1 MASLKFQISSFD
13 GQNNFGLW
21 RIKMKALLRRE
32 GTVRALD
39 GKYPDDMTSAEIE
52 EMDEK
57 AHSAIQLSLDDKVLR
72 EVADEETAAGLWKKL
87 ESLYMKKSLTS
98 RLYLKQRLY
107 TLKMREGTP
116 VQEHLDEFNK
126 IVLDMKNLDIKLEDE
141 DQALIVL
148 CSLPASYE
156 NFVNSML
163 YGRESITLEDVKASL
178 NSAELRTKLNG
189 NTSENKVDGL
199 FVRGRTKS
207 RDKASRGKSVGR
219 SKSKPPG
226 DKMNVECYYCHKR
239 GHYKSDCPS
248 LKKKDKQHGQRQDSA
263 NVANETESNASDSVL
278 TACSAV
284 NLSNDVWIMDSGAS
298 YHMCPN
304 REWFTTY
311 EPLNGGSVL
320 MGNDAVCKVVGIGTV
335 RIKCHDKA
343 VRTLT
348 EVRHIPDLKRNLISL
363 SSLDSIGC
371 AYSGGGGV
379 LKVSKGN
386 LVVMKGSK
394 VNHLYHLQGSTVM
407 GPSIGT
413 CNSVSDKDRTKLW
426 HMRLGHMSERG
437 MTVLS
442 KRGLLCGEQTTSLD
456 FCEHCVLGKQC
467 RVKFSTRTHSTKS
480 TLDYI
485 HSDLWGP
492 AQVPSKGGALYFL
505 TFIDDYSRK
514 VWVYFLKRKSDVF
527 ETFRKWKAL
536 VENQTGRKI
545 KHLRTDNGL
554 EFCGGDFNEFCAN
567 AGIVRHRTVRHTPQQ
582 NGVAERMNRTL
593 LERARCML
601 SNAGMEKDFWAEAVN
616 TACYLV
622 NRSPSTAIECKTPFE
637 MWSGKPCDYSNLKVF
652 GCPAYYHV
660 KDGKLEPRAKKCIF
674 VGYADGVKGYRLWCQ
689 EPNSPKFIISRDVT
703 FNEMHMLDQRKVVNE
718 SAGKHES
725 DTNEV
730 EVQVELPEKT
740 SQNDLSQQIAHVDSS
755 SDEEAV
761 DEVEQPYSIATGRE
775 RRQTRPPQKYGF
787 SDLVAYALT
796 TAEGMGIHEPSTYTE
811 AVTCTESEK
820 WAVAMVEELE
830 SLHKNQTWDL
840 VQLPKGKRAIGCKW
854 VFKKKEGIPGV
865 ENARY
870 KARLV
875 AKGYNQKEGIDY
887 DEVFSPVVKHTSI
900 RVLLAIVAQFD
911 LELEQLDVKTA
922 FLHGELEE
930 TIYMAQPEGYY
941 VEGKEDHVCRLKKSL
956 YGLKQSPRQWYKRFD
971 SFMMGSGYHR
981 SNYDSCVYFKK
992 GSDGSFVYLLLYVD
1006 DMLIAAKNMS
1016 DVLILKKRL
1025 SKEFEMKDLG
1035 PAKKILGMEIRR
1047 DRKGGKLYLSQR
1059 SYIEKVLERF
1069 GMQNAKPVSTPLA
1082 SHFRLSAQHSPQ
1094 SKVEEAA
1101 MSRVPYSNA
1110 VGSIMYAMVCTR
1122 PDIAQAVSM
1131 VSRYMAHPGKV
1142 HWQAV
1147 KWILRY
1153 LRGSAELG
1161 LVFDR
1166 NSSNGTLVMGFV
1178 DSDFAGDLDK
1188 RRSLTGYLFT
1198 LSSSAISWRSTLQST
1213 VALSTTEAE
1222 YMAAAE
1228 AVKEGIWLRNLVQ
1241 ELGLQQ
1247 EVNSVVFCD
1256 NQSAIYLIR
1265 NQAYHERTKH
1275 IDVKY
1280 HFIREAVGER
1290 NITVK
1295 KIGTTDNPA
1304 DMLTKPVP
1312 ANKFKHC
1319 LNLIGMLG

>member
-1 MASLKFQISSFD
+1 
-13 GQNNFGLW
+13 
-21 RIKMKALLRRE
+21 MKALLRRE

-72 EVADEETAAGLWKKL
+72 EVADEETAAGLWSKL

-126 IVLDMKNLDIKLEDE
+126 IVLDMKNLDIKLDDE

-189 NTSENKVDGL
+189 NTSENKADGL
-199 FVRGRTKS
+199 FVRGRNKN
-207 RDKASRGKSVGR
+207 RDKAPRGKSVGR
-219 SKSKPPG
+219 SKSRPPG
-226 DKMNVECYYCHKR
+226 DKTNVECYYCHKR
-239 GHYKSDCPS
+239 GHYKSDCPV
-248 LKKKDKQHGQRQDSA
+248 LKRKGKQHAQRQDVV
-263 NVANETESNASDSVL
+263 NVASEDESKASDSVL
-278 TACSAV
+278 TACSV
-284 NLSNDVWIMDSGAS
+284 VSLSDDVWILDSGAS
-298 YHMCPN
+298 FHMCPN

-311 EPLNGGSVL
+311 EKINGGSVL
-320 MGNDAVCKVVGIGTV
+320 MGNDAVCRVMGIGTV
-335 RIKCHDKA
+335 RIKCHDKV

-371 AYSGGGGV
+371 MYSGGGGV

-413 CNSVSDKDRTKLW
+413 SNSVSDNDKTKLW

-467 RVKFSTRTHSTKS
+467 RVSFSTGTHSTKG

-492 AQVPSKGGALYFL
+492 AQVPSKGGALYFV

-527 ETFRKWKAL
+527 ETFKKWKTL
-536 VENQTGRKI
+536 VENQTGKKI
-545 KHLRTDNGL
+545 KRLRTDNGL
-554 EFCGGDFNEFCAN
+554 EFCSGDFNEFCAD

-622 NRSPSTAIECKTPFE
+622 NRSPSTAIDCKTPFE
-637 MWSGKPCDYSNLKVF
+637 KWSGKPCDYSNLKVF

-660 KDGKLEPRAKKCIF
+660 KDGKLEPRARKCIF

-689 EPNSPKFIISRDVT
+689 ESNSHKFIISRDVT
-703 FNEMHMLDQRKVVNE
+703 FNEMLMLDQRKVVDDH
-718 SAGKHES
+718 AGKLES
-725 DTNEV
+725 NMNKV

-740 SQNDLSQQIAHVDSS
+740 SRDDLSEQSVTVDSS
-755 SDEEAV
+755 SDEEVV

-775 RRQTRPPQKYGF
+775 RRQTRPPQKYGY

-811 AVTCTESEK
+811 AVTCVESEK
-820 WAVAMVEELE
+820 WATAMVEELE

-840 VQLPKGKRAIGCKW
+840 VSLPKEKKAIGCKW

-865 ENARY
+865 EDARY

-887 DEVFSPVVKHTSI
+887 TEVFSPVVKHTSI
-900 RVLLAIVAQFD
+900 RVLLALVAKFD
-911 LELEQLDVKTA
+911 FELEQLDVKTA
-922 FLHGELEE
+922 FLHGDLDE

-971 SFMMGSGYHR
+971 SFMIGSGYHR
-981 SNYDSCVYFKK
+981 SSYDSCVYFRK

-1025 SKEFEMKDLG
+1025 SEEFEMKDLG

-1047 DRKGGKLYLSQR
+1047 DRQAGKLYLSQR
-1059 SYIEKVLERF
+1059 SYIEKVLEKF
-1069 GMQNAKPVSTPLA
+1069 GMQNAKPVTTPLA
-1082 SHFRLSAQHSPQ
+1082 PHFRLSALHSPQ
-1094 SKVEEAA
+1094 SEDEEAA
-1101 MSRVPYSNA
+1101 MSHVPYSSA
-1110 VGSIMYAMVCTR
+1110 VGSLMYAMVCTR
-1122 PDIAQAVSM
+1122 PDIAHAVSV
-1131 VSRYMAHPGKV
+1131 VSRYMAHPGKE

-1153 LRGSAELG
+1153 LRGSADLG

-1166 NSSNGTLVMGFV
+1166 NSSSGTSVVGFV
-1178 DSDFAGDLDK
+1178 DSDYAGDLDK

-1198 LSSSAISWRSTLQST
+1198 LSGSAISWRSTLQST
-1213 VALSTTEAE
+1213 VALSSTEAE

-1228 AVKEGIWLRNLVQ
+1228 AVKEAIWLRNLVQ

-1247 EVNSVVFCD
+1247 EDNSVVFCD
-1256 NQSAIYLIR
+1256 NQSAIHLVK

-1275 IDVKY
+1275 IDVRY
-1280 HFIREAVGER
+1280 HFIRDAVAER
-1290 NITVK
+1290 NMMVK
-1295 KIGTTDNPA
+1295 KIGTADNPA
-1304 DMLTKPVP
+1304 DMLTKSIP

-1319 LNLIGMLG
+1319 LNLIGMPV